1 MPINAYLRAVE
12 KDLAAGIATEH
23 TYRPALK
30 TLVESLS
37 DGVIATNEP
46 KQIKCGAPDFIVSRN
61 DLPLGYIE
69 AKDIGK
75 NLAEIEKDE
84 QLTRYRDGLANLI
97 LTDYLEFRRYENGE
111 LVQECRIG
119 RPGSDGK
126 INRDKDGIA
135 KLRELFSAFFS
146 AQAPAINTPKDLA
159 RHLAASARIIRQV
172 TEDVFSAEDEE
183 HGSLHDQL
191 EAFRVTL
198 IKDLKSEAF
207 ADMYAQTIVYGLF
220 SARVHHKGRIDS
232 FTRQSAAYDI
242 PKTNPFLRALFEQ
255 IAGARLDERLVWAV
269 DHVARLLAQA
279 DMASILAD
287 FGKRT
292 RQQDP
297 VVHFY
302 ETFLAAYDPKMREKR
317 GVFYTPEPVVSYI
330 VRSVDAILKRDF
342 GIADGI
348 ASAEKIPMPKAD
360 LLQTRDDCHKVLILD
375 PACGT
380 GTFLFN
386 VVDHIHAEM
395 ERKGQ
400 GGAWDLYVREHLLPR
415 LFGFEL
421 LMAPY
426 TMAHMKLG
434 LQLRE
439 LGYEFESDERLKV
452 YLTNSLEEAFEQSKP
467 MAFAR
472 AIEHES
478 NAAREVKNELPVM
491 VILGNP
497 PYSGLSVNKGKW
509 IDNLLKHSLQTK
521 SNGQSYY
528 QVDGVPLS
536 EKKVWLQD
544 DYVKFIRIAQYRIE
558 KTGYGILAFITN
570 NGYLDN
576 PTFRGMRQSLLKTFD
591 DIYILN
597 LHGNAKKKET
607 APDGSKDENVFDIMQ
622 GVAVGIFVK
631 RPNGETNQNAVV
643 QHADLWGTRETK
655 YSALSMQDAQSIA
668 SMELEPKSPY
678 YFYVPRDLSYEDE
691 FHSFT
696 PITKILAAYVTGI
709 VTSRDSLTIH
719 FNKDSIWKTVC
730 KFVELSSE
738 EAIELFKLPED
749 KNSWTTVE
757 AKRDLL
763 DRGPS
768 EENLTKILY
777 RPFDSRWT
785 YYTGRTQGFLWRPRE
800 EVMRHMLSGSNIAIS
815 TTRSIEIGRGWEH
828 VFCSNMITQ
837 HHTVSLK
844 EVNYLFPLYLYGD
857 TTERQTN
864 IAKGFLGQFKEK
876 LGLEWVGDGHG
887 DLESSFGPEDVFH
900 YIYAIFHSPAYR
912 ERYAGFLKID
922 FPRVPLTSDADL
934 FRALVPLG
942 HRLTALHT
950 MEAKAEKLTRYPE
963 SGDHLVEKPPRYE
976 AKTQRVYINKS
987 QYFES
992 VPPEVWEFHVGG
1004 YQVCHKW
1011 LKDRKGRHLSLE
1023 EINHYQDVVAALA
1036 ETITLMGR
1044 IDEVIE
1050 ERGGWPIQ

>member
-12 KDLAAGIATEH
+12 ETFARGDATEH

-30 TLVESLS
+30 TLVESL
-37 DGVIATNEP
+37 DTGVIATNEP
-46 KQIKCGAPDFIVSRN
+46 KQIRCGAPDFIVNR
-61 DLPLGYIE
+61 DGLPLGYIE

-119 RPGSDGK
+119 RPGRDGK

-146 AQAPAINTPKDLA
+146 AQAPAINTPRDLA

-220 SARVHHKGRIDS
+220 SARVHHEGRIDS
-232 FTRQSAAYDI
+232 FARQSAAYDI
-242 PKTNPFLRALFEQ
+242 PKTNPFLRDLFEQ

-292 RQQDP
+292 LQEDP

-342 GIADGI
+342 GIADGL
-348 ASAEKIPMPKAD
+348 ASAEKIPMPRAD
-360 LLQTRDDCHKVLILD
+360 LLQARDDCHKVLILD

-386 VVDHIHAEM
+386 VVDHIHEEM

-434 LQLRE
+434 LQLSE
-439 LGYEFESDERLKV
+439 LGYEFESDERLNV
-452 YLTNSLEEAFEQSKP
+452 YLTNTLEEARERAERIHFAHVIEQES
-467 MAFAR
+467 R
-472 AIEHES
+472 AA
-478 NAAREVKNELPVM
+478 NEVKTDYPVM
-491 VILGNP
+491 VIVGNP
-497 PYSGLSVNKGKW
+497 PYSGESANKGQWIHSLLRGKGKGATESPSNYFSVDGQALGEQNSKW
-509 IDNLLKHSLQTK
+509 IN
-521 SNGQSYY
+521 N
-528 QVDGVPLS
+528 
-536 EKKVWLQD
+536 
-544 DYVKFIRIAQYRIE
+544 DYIKFIRFAQWRIE
-558 KTGYGILAFITN
+558 RTGHGVLAFITAN
-570 NGYLDN
+570 SYLDG
-576 PTFRGMRQSLLKTFD
+576 PTFRGMRQSLLSAFD

-597 LHGNAKKKET
+597 LHGDSEKKET
-607 APDGSKDENVFDIMQ
+607 TPKGKPDKNVFDIKR
-622 GVAVGIFVK
+622 GVAIGIFVK
-631 RPNGETNQNAVV
+631 RPQKDSNHKASVKY
-643 QHADLWGTRETK
+643 ADLWGTRELK
-655 YSALSMQDAQSIA
+655 YDQLWKHDSNSTNWL
-668 SMELEPKSPY
+668 ELEPHKP
-678 YFYVPRDLSYEDE
+678 FYL
-691 FHSFT
+691 F
-696 PITKILAAYVTGI
+696 
-709 VTSRDSLTIH
+709 TSRDESLFKEYDSGFNIRDIFRIDGTGIITKRDKLTID
-719 FNKDSIWKTVC
+719 F
-730 KFVELSSE
+730 
-738 EAIELFKLPED
+738 D
-749 KNSWTTVE
+749 KNTLWDRIQSFAACPQSE
-757 AKRDLL
+757 AYSKFNLPNDVRDWSV
-763 DRGPS
+763 DRAQEDLKQSGLS
-768 EENLTKILY
+768 QDHIKTIQY
-777 RPFDSRWT
+777 RPFDFRHVYNTGNSR
-785 YYTGRTQGFLWRPRE
+785 GFIGWP
-800 EVMRHMLSGSNIAIS
+800 VMKVMKHILLGQNLGII
-815 TTRSIEIGRGWEH
+815 TTRQTRDDWGAFASKHIIGHKAVARYDIN
-828 VFCSNMITQ
+828 S
-837 HHTVSLK
+837 
-844 EVNYLFPLYLYGD
+844 LFPLYFYD
-857 TTERQTN
+857 NSTERRPN
-864 IAKGFLGQFKEK
+864 LSRDFIKEFSAK
-876 LGLEWVGDGHG
+876 LGMEWVDDGCG
-887 DLESSFGPEDVFH
+887 DLETSFGPEDVFH
-900 YIYAIFHSPAYR
+900 YIYAIFHSPAYCK
-912 ERYAGFLKID
+912 RYAEFLKID
-922 FPRVPLTSDADL
+922 FPRVSLTSDTNL

-942 HRLTALHT
+942 RRLTALHT
-950 MEAKAEKLTRYPE
+950 MEEKAERLTTYPE
-963 SGDHLVEKPPRYE
+963 SGDHLVEKKPRYE
-976 AKTQRVYINKS
+976 EKTTRVYINKS
-987 QYFES
+987 QYFEG
-992 VPPEVWEFHVGG
+992 VPPKVWKFHVGG

-1011 LKDRKGRHLSLE
+1011 LKDRKGRHLTLE

-1036 ETITLMGR
+1036 ETISLMKR
-1044 IDEVIE
+1044 IDEEIE